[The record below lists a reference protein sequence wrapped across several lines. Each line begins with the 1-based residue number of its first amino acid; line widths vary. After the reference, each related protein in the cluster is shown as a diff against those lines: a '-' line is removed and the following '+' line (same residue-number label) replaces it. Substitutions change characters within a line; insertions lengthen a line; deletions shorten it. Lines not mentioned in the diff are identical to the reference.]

1 MQRAPGRSPTKETD
15 VAPRRDDPAE
25 LSEPQLAGLHLAE
38 LSHDP
43 RLRHTTAVARCAAP
57 LDRDAFA
64 AAVAHVTEQ
73 RGDLLA
79 YVNLSPGQ
87 PPMWTRD
94 ATGTP
99 AVSFVDL
106 RRHAADARDAAH
118 RSALHALLEEPFD
131 LDRPPLVRFLAV
143 QLTDTDTRIYTVA
156 HPALLDRTAAAAVH
170 LEIME
175 SCGAEPLPAPPR
187 EPSATI
193 GHDEAGAQDAS
204 GSPADLDAWV
214 DGFIGFTPSTPQ
226 FWATCPAELAPAD
239 GHATIAPSLTDPVT
253 PHLVQVTVPG
263 ASSHAVMR
271 LAEACAATFADVL
284 LAVHAKA
291 LSAATGHTDLA
302 IGVETEGEPGGP
314 RPGSRATT
322 IPVRIILGAGSWTD
336 LVARASA
343 AHSSARRFRDLSH
356 LRICRALGISRLLDT
371 SFSYREADNRDLG
384 AELADV
390 QVHAP
395 FVGAAFVEFV
405 RHCATGQLTLR
416 ITAGPELTAD
426 QVSELVRLHL
436 CALAHCDGAARHAT
450 MPLLAPEQRQVVLR
464 RWNGP
469 RTAYPTQYCVH
480 ELFEQQSRATPT
492 ALAVA
497 DAQEQLSYRELNER
511 ANQLAH
517 RLRTA
522 GATVGSVVGIYARR
536 DAALIVAF
544 LAVLKTGAAY
554 LPLEPRQPADRTGFL
569 LQDAGAGIVLTD
581 ATYHAAVPDGPWT
594 VMRSDE
600 ANPNAPTADL
610 GRTCTPEDLMYV
622 IYTSGSTG
630 LPKGVQVPHF
640 GIVNY
645 LGWCMQAY
653 AARGDGG
660 AALFSS
666 VAFDMVVPNIFTPL
680 LMGQRVCVLDESLG
694 MPAVAERLAAL
705 APFSFLKLTPG
716 QLGVLA
722 ELLDPD
728 QARRLAATLAVG
740 ADAFPVR
747 TLRNWR
753 RVDDTTPMV
762 NEYGP
767 TEASVGNCVYDVQG
781 AEQGELLPIGRPIPN
796 TTMYVLDDAQ
806 APVPVGVPGEL
817 YIGGSCVVRGYANRP
832 DLTAQRFLP
841 DPFSDAADAR
851 MYRTGDIGRWLPD
864 GMLDFLGRIDD
875 QVKIRGYRVEPA
887 EVEAALVQHPSISE
901 AVVTVTGQTR
911 ETFALVGYYVAATDL
926 APDTVRD
933 FISRRVPDYLV
944 PQLLIPI
951 PAVPLTANGK
961 VDRTALP
968 APMTGKA
975 ARRRQQAA
983 AAGPHGQILR
993 RAWHDALGHEPG
1005 DIDELI
1011 AGPHTPLTA
1020 PTMLALYLAG
1030 AASVHTAQA
1039 FALVTQ
1045 ATTFGELAERL
1056 EQARR
1061 SAEPEGRHNR

>member
-1 MQRAPGRSPTKETD
+1 M
-15 VAPRRDDPAE
+15 APRRDDPAE
-25 LSEPQLAGLHLAE
+25 LTEPQLTSAHLAE
-38 LSHDP
+38 LAHDP
-43 RLRHTTAVARCAAP
+43 RLRHTTAVSRYAAP

-64 AAVAHVTEQ
+64 AAVAHVTAQ
-73 RGDLLA
+73 HGDLQSYAGL
-79 YVNLSPGQ
+79 NPGQ
-87 PPMWTRD
+87 PPTWTRE
-94 ATGTP
+94 AASTP
-99 AVSFVDL
+99 AVSFIDL
-106 RRHAADARDAAH
+106 RRRAPDARDRAH
-118 RSALHALLEEPFD
+118 SSAVHALIEEPFD
-131 LDRPPLVRFLAV
+131 LCRPPLIRFLAV

-156 HPALLDRTAAAAVH
+156 HPALLDRLAAAAVH
-170 LEIME
+170 IRIME
-175 SCGAEPLPAPPR
+175 RCGAGPLPALAH
-187 EPSATI
+187 EPSAA
-193 GHDEAGAQDAS
+193 GRHEAGAQDAP
-204 GSPADLDAWV
+204 GPEADLDAWV
-214 DGFIGFTPSTPQ
+214 DGFAGFTPSTPQ
-226 FWATCPAELAPAD
+226 FWATCPVELASAGSDATPVPARAD
-239 GHATIAPSLTDPVT
+239 PAAPR
-253 PHLVQVTVPG
+253 LVQVTVPRESTR
-263 ASSHAVMR
+263 AIMR
-271 LAEACAATFADVL
+271 LAKACAATPADVL

-302 IGVETEGEPGGP
+302 IGVETYGGP
-314 RPGSRATT
+314 RPDHGSRTTT
-322 IPVRIILGAGSWTD
+322 IAVRVILGSGTWTD
-336 LVARASA
+336 LLAHTSA
-343 AHSSARRFRDLSH
+343 AHNSARRFRDLSH
-356 LRICRALGISRLLDT
+356 LRICRALGISRMFDT
-371 SFSYREADNRDLG
+371 SFAYREADNPGFG
-384 AELADV
+384 AGPTLWADT
-390 QVHAP
+390 QLYAP
-395 FVGAAFVEFV
+395 FAGAAFVEFV
-405 RHCATGQLTLR
+405 RHSAIGQLTLR
-416 ITAGPELTAD
+416 ITAGSELTGN
-426 QVSELVRLHL
+426 QISELVRLHL
-436 CALAHCDGAARHAT
+436 SALAHCDGAARHDA
-450 MPLLAPEQRQVVLR
+450 MPLLDPEQREVVLR

-480 ELFEQQSRATPT
+480 ELFEQQSRRTPA

-497 DAQEQLSYRELNER
+497 DAHEHLSYRELNER
-511 ANQLAH
+511 ANRLAH
-517 RLRTA
+517 RLRAA
-522 GATVGSVVGIYARR
+522 GAGAGSVVGIYARR

-581 ATYHAAVPDGPWT
+581 ATYHAAVPDGPWA
-594 VMRSDE
+594 VMRTDE
-600 ANPNAPTADL
+600 VDPNAPATDL
-610 GRTCTPEDLMYV
+610 GCTCTPEDLMYV

-630 LPKGVQVPHF
+630 LPKGVQVPHA

-645 LGWCMQAY
+645 LGWCMQSY
-653 AARGDGG
+653 AARGEGG

-680 LMGQRVCVLDESLG
+680 LMGQRVCVLDESLD

-747 TLRNWR
+747 TLRSWR
-753 RVDDTTPMV
+753 RVDDSTPMV

-767 TEASVGNCVYDVQG
+767 TEASVGNCVYDVHG

-796 TTMYVLDDAQ
+796 TTMYVLNDAQ
-806 APVPVGVPGEL
+806 TPVPVGAPGEL
-817 YIGGSCVVRGYANRP
+817 YIGGSCVVRGYANRT
-832 DLTAQRFLP
+832 DLTTQRFLP
-841 DPFSDAADAR
+841 DPFSDVADAR

-911 ETFALVGYYVAATDL
+911 ETLALVGYYVAATDL

-944 PQLLIPI
+944 PQLLTPI
-951 PAVPLTANGK
+951 AAVPLTANGK
-961 VDRTALP
+961 IDRTALP

-983 AAGPHGQILR
+983 AAGPHGQTLR
-993 RAWHDALGHEPG
+993 HAWHDAMGHEPG
-1005 DIDELI
+1005 DTDEHI
-1011 AGPHTPLTA
+1011 AGPHTPLAA
-1020 PTMLALYLAG
+1020 PTLLALHLAR
-1030 AASVHTAQA
+1030 AASVPSAQA
-1039 FALVTQ
+1039 FALVAAT
-1045 ATTFGELAERL
+1045 TTFGELAERL

-1061 SAEPEGRHNR
+1061 AADPEDRHDR